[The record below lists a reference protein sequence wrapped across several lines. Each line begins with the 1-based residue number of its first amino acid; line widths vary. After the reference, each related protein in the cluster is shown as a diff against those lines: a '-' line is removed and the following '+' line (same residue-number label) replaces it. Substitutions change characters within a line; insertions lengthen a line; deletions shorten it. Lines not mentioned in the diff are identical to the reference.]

1 LHPSLEIV
9 ASNYPIFTILA
20 MNSGEMEE
28 DALVSRPS
36 VDVEVR
42 RLPPGAKTFF
52 QSLAAGDPLGVA
64 AASPLAANTR
74 FDLAANLA
82 ALFAGL
88 AIDITNEPFDVPL
101 P

>member
-1 LHPSLEIV
+1 
-9 ASNYPIFTILA
+9 
-20 MNSGEMEE
+20 MNSGEMVLAPIMDWRGE

-42 RLPPGAKTFF
+42 RLPPGAKTFL
-52 QSLAAGDPLGVA
+52 QSLAAGDSLGVA
-64 AASPLAANTR
+64 AASALAANTR

-88 AIDITNEPFDVPL
+88 AIGITNEPFEVPL